1 MSDRTYTRFSVPMS
15 VLADATKSEVV
26 RIALGLTTTEFHR
39 IILAQPEADE
49 AAGYE
54 GTTVRLVD
62 GRPCLVHEDPDCDY
76 GGTCIERELTEAGIP
91 FLQVNGAGH
100 EYGPAATVFDGQDTE
115 TIRVDHQLEPVV
127 GIGVINGRIVVDPGE
142 VADYERY
149 LTLRQAVLLWPAY
162 IRAGAA

>member
-1 MSDRTYTRFSVPMS
+1 MDTTYTRFSIPMS

-26 RIALGLTTTEFHR
+26 RTAFGLTTTEFQR
-39 IILAQPEADE
+39 IILAQPDADE

-76 GGTCIERELTEAGIP
+76 GGTCIDELTEAGIP
-91 FLQVNGAGH
+91 FLQVNGTGH
-100 EYGPAATVFDGQDTE
+100 EYGPTATVFDGQDTE
-115 TIRVDHQLEPVV
+115 TIRVDHQLDPIV
-127 GIGVINGRIVVDPGE
+127 GIGLIDGRI
-142 VADYERY
+142 
-149 LTLRQAVLLWPAY
+149 TLDQQEIRDFEHYCQVRQAVLLWPAY